1 MFNVQLIHQQKL
13 GAFLVIAFM
22 SLWFSSAYAT
32 NDKLN
37 QLEVQAEAFQKGL
50 SFAQKGSLEQALK
63 VWEELSQQGN
73 LIPEL
78 KRALENNIAVVL
90 IKQKRY
96 EEAKQR
102 LDSALQSDAQVA
114 TTIENLNQIYAY
126 DAQKAYQKIFKNT
139 PVNTPKAKWLYFDV
153 KRVNLPSDNVIT
165 DEKNADS
172 VRLVKKLLEQ
182 WRQAWANQDIKSYL
196 AFYDK
201 KSFIP
206 KNGMNYTTWEKS
218 RYRSLQRPKFIKVFF
233 DEITI
238 TPISSDMIRTQFLQR
253 YHSDR
258 FKDDVYK
265 VILWKRVAS
274 GWKIVQEVVLYEG
287 Q

>member
-1 MFNVQLIHQQKL
+1 MFKVQLIHHQKL

-22 SLWFSSAYAT
+22 SLWFSSAYAV

-50 SFAQKGSLEQALK
+50 DFAQKGSLKQALK

-78 KRALENNIAVVL
+78 KRAIENNIAVVL

-96 EEAKQR
+96 EEAKKR
-102 LDSALQSDAQVA
+102 LDLALQSDAQVA

-139 PVNTPKAKWLYFDV
+139 SVNTPKAKWLYFDV

-172 VRLVKKLLEQ
+172 VRLVKKAFEQ

-196 AFYDK
+196 SFYDK

-206 KNGMNYTTWEKS
+206 KDCMNYKTWEKS

-233 DEITI
+233 DDITI
-238 TPISSDMIRTQFLQR
+238 TPISSNMIRTRFLQR

-265 VILWKRVAS
+265 VILWKRVGS
-274 GWKIVQEVVLYEG
+274 DWKIVQEVVLYGG